1 MADKCTLRIISENVY
16 RVKFS
21 VIPSPGQLSDAPE
34 FQASSVYGYNTV
46 SCKVK
51 DHSLQRSGC
60 WSLDGYCWKVHLQ
73 SLQPYLGISMQNK
86 CTISRVNIFYPLQA
100 VTWFIFHPAHI
111 IVNAAVSRS
120 LQGTLPC

>member
-1 MADKCTLRIISENVY
+1 MADKYTLRIISENVY

-46 SCKVK
+46 SFKVK
-51 DHSLQRSGC
+51 DHILQMSGC
-60 WSLDGYCWKVHLQ
+60 WSLDGHCWKMRLQ

-86 CTISRVNIFYPLQA
+86 CTISRVNISNPLQA
-100 VTWFIFHPAHI
+100 VTCFILHPAHI

-120 LQGTLPC
+120 LQGPLPC